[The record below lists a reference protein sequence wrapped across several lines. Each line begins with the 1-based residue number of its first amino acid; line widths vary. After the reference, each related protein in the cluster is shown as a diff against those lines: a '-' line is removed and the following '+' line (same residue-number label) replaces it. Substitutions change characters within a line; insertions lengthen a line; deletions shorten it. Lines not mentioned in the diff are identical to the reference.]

1 MKKHP
6 NANRQDFQPPL
17 TFSSL
22 IFNVFVRSS
31 SRRLVQASLWLSEFT
46 VIKYARASLHTL
58 QRSHSSDSP

>member
-1 MKKHP
+1 MKRYL
-6 NANRQDFQPPL
+6 NANRHDFQPVL

-22 IFNVFVRSS
+22 IFSVFVKSN

-58 QRSHSSDSP
+58 KR